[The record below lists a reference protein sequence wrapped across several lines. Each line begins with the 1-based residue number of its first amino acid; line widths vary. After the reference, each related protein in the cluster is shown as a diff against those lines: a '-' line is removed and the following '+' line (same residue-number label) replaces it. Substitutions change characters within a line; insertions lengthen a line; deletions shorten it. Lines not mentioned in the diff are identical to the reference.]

1 MTCRSSGRD
10 IQPFLAALVVLAAQA
25 AWPAAVVAQGSI
37 GVTTLRPFVVSVI
50 PVVGRGFRGAVGGVS
65 VDVEG
70 VLSRSEPDAIG
81 SLRVARL
88 RAFEQ
93 MGDDIAQPSKLR
105 KISLRR
111 LEAVIAERRQAG
123 ERATDEMLYLAGI
136 WRLRYVFVYP
146 ERNDIVLAGPAEGW
160 KVGVEGEAVG
170 IRSGEPTLRLDDLV
184 VALRSSAASLSGEVI
199 SCSIDPEPDG
209 VQRVQKLLRR
219 GHLRASD
226 AAVEALRL
234 ALGPQRVTITGVE
247 PGSHFARVMVAADY
261 RMKRLAMG
269 LDPAPVDGLP
279 SYMDLLRKNPRAARG
294 RIMPRWWLAPRYE
307 PMLRDESGLA
317 WELRGPGVEVRA
329 GATAFR
335 RDGSSDPKHQ
345 ARGPAQWWAEA
356 LSERYEAVATELPV
370 FARLR
375 NCMDLAVVAA
385 LVASA
390 DLGNV
395 AGFGMPLLTDE
406 AAVTMGAFRVPQT
419 VESEASIVRVG
430 RRWVVSISGGVEMD
444 GYSVLGRV
452 ERGDG
457 PASARSQ
464 AAAAPDGRWWWD

>member
-1 MTCRSSGRD
+1 MTRHCRPIGRD
-10 IQPFLAALVVLAAQA
+10 IQHILAALVVFAVQA
-25 AWPAAVVAQGSI
+25 AWPTAVVAQSSI
-37 GVTTLRPFVVSVI
+37 GVTTVRPFVVSVI
-50 PVVGRGFRGAVGGVS
+50 PVVNGGVVGGVS

-81 SLRVARL
+81 SLRAARRQAL
-88 RAFEQ
+88 KQ
-93 MGDDIAQPSKLR
+93 MGDDVAQPSKLR
-105 KISLRR
+105 KISLRG
-111 LEAVIAERRQAG
+111 LEAAIDKRRQTG
-123 ERATDEMLYLAGI
+123 ERATDEMLYLAGV

-170 IRSGEPTLRLDDLV
+170 IRSGEPMLRLDDLV
-184 VALRSSAASLSGEVI
+184 VALRWAAASLGGEVI

-209 VQRVQKLLRR
+209 VRRLQNLLRR
-219 GHLRASD
+219 GRLQANV
-226 AAVEALRL
+226 AAVEALRDR
-234 ALGPQRVTITGVE
+234 LGPQRVTITGVL

-269 LDPAPVDGLP
+269 LDPSPVEGLP
-279 SYMDLLRKNPRAARG
+279 SYMDLLSENPRAAHG
-294 RIMPRWWLAPRYE
+294 RSMPRWWLAPRYE

-329 GATAFR
+329 GATAFS
-335 RDGSSDPKHQ
+335 RDGSRDPTLE
-345 ARGPAQWWAEA
+345 ARGPSQQWAEA
-356 LSERYEAVATELPV
+356 FTERYEAVATELPV

-375 NCMDLAVVAA
+375 NCMDLAVLAA

-390 DLGNV
+390 DLGSV
-395 AGFGMPLLTDE
+395 AGYGMPLLSDE
-406 AAVTMGAFRVPQT
+406 AAVAIPAFPVPRT
-419 VESEASIVRVG
+419 VESEARFVRAG
-430 RRWVVSISGGVEMD
+430 RSWVVSISGGVEMD
-444 GYSVLGRV
+444 GISVLERV

-464 AAAAPDGRWWWD
+464 AAATPDGRWWWD